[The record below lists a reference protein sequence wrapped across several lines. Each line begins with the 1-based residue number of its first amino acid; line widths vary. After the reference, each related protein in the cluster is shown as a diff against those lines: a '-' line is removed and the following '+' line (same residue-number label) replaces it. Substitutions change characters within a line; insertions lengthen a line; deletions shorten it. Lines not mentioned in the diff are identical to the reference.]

1 MAAVQ
6 ALDDQQPKRNDG
18 VTHHDQL
25 LVDVGQATGARPAFA
40 CTERPAELPLV
51 STSASG
57 EDA

>member
-6 ALDDQQPKRNDG
+6 ALDDQQPKTNDG
-18 VTHHDQL
+18 VTHQL

-57 EDA
+57 VDT

>member
-6 ALDDQQPKRNDG
+6 ALDDQQPKTNDR
-18 VTHHDQL
+18 VTHQL

-40 CTERPAELPLV
+40 CTERPAELRALV

-57 EDA
+57 EDP